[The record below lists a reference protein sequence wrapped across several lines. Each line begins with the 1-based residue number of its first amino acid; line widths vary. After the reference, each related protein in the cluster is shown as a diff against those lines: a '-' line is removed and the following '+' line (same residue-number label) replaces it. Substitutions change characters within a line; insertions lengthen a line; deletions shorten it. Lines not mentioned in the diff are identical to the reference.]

1 MPITEKASINPLNIY
16 SKTKFFS
23 EELIK
28 DYNRIHGIN
37 FFILR
42 YFNAAGS
49 DFESEIGEFHEPE
62 THLIP
67 LAIEALLK
75 NKKFKVF
82 GRNYNTYDKTAVRD
96 YIHVNDLASAHIL
109 ALKKINKKNKS
120 KVLNLGSEKGTSVLE
135 ILSLLEKLKNTK
147 IKKNF
152 LRKEKVTY
160 QN

>member
-82 GRNYNTYDKTAVRD
+82 AEITIHDKTAVRD

-109 ALKKINKKNKS
+109 ALKKINKKI
-120 KVLNLGSEKGTSVLE
+120 KVK
-135 ILSLLEKLKNTK
+135 
-147 IKKNF
+147 F
-152 LRKEKVTY
+152 
-160 QN
+160 